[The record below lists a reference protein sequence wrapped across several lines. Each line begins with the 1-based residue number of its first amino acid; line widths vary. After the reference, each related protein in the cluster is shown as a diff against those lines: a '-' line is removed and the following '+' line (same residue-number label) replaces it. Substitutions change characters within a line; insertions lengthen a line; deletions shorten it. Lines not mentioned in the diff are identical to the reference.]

1 VRFPFSNVS
10 DIVQFIFHDGE
21 QLFINSDGVSTLF
34 LDGDDVIVAI
44 SDVGVP
50 ILLDFIIFP
59 DELLLLT
66 LFLFII

>member
-1 VRFPFSNVS
+1 MRFPFSNVS